1 MSENGIMQ
9 AEQRVREMNMM
20 ARQFN
25 EQGNRFMQQ
34 RQTAQP
40 VQSAQSARPM
50 QPLRNAQ
57 AASRGTSP
65 QRQQTT
71 RFEPVEPNAGRQV
84 GTYNPAGKGGNFS
97 SPRFENTKP
106 VRSPDPPAPPEPRNV
121 PRESPPAD
129 LSSLFSG
136 FSMDGEKLMIMLMM
150 YLLIKE
156 KADIKII
163 LALGYLLL

>member
-34 RQTAQP
+34 RQST
-40 VQSAQSARPM
+40 QSAQSAQSVQSPRAA
-50 QPLRNAQ
+50 QTLRGA
-57 AASRGTSP
+57 SP

-71 RFEPVEPNAGRQV
+71 RFEPVEQSNRRQS
-84 GTYNPAGKGGNFS
+84 GTYAPAGKGESFS
-97 SPRFENTKP
+97 APRLEGEKP
-106 VRSPDPPAPPEPRNV
+106 VRSTG
-121 PRESPPAD
+121 SPAD
-129 LSSLFSG
+129 LSTLFSG
-136 FSMDGEKLMIMLMM
+136 FSMDGEKLMIMLLM